1 MQNSRGGIDFCEMED
16 SDNIE
21 KDKSEEKIS
30 VSLKKNTINLLDEV
44 ARKKVDQ
51 SIKSGSF
58 DIINLIRSKRGRGI
72 SYDSQINYLAR
83 IYLAVMDETLLTK
96 DLVNKNP
103 QLKKVI
109 DRLNEINNF
118 FLKNEE
124 QCNSEEE

>member
-1 MQNSRGGIDFCEMED
+1 MED
-16 SDNIE
+16 SKDIE
-21 KDKSEEKIS
+21 EKKEEKIS
-30 VSLKKNTINLLDEV
+30 VSLKKNTIELLDEV

-83 IYLAVMDETLLTK
+83 MYLAVMDETIIAK
-96 DLVNKNP
+96 DFINKNP
-103 QLKKVI
+103 QLKKVL

-124 QCNSEEE
+124 QCNEEE